1 MPRMRRGGYAR
12 EYPHC
17 TTMNSTQ
24 SQVTRKRESKRSREI
39 FKRAEQVMVGGVNS
53 PVRAF
58 RSVGGEPF
66 IVDRGRGQFLY
77 DADGN
82 ELLDYVCSWGAMLLG
97 HAHPAVTAAISKQ
110 AERGTSFGATTE
122 LEVELATLI
131 TSAVP
136 FIEKIRFVSS
146 GTEATMSA
154 LRLARGVTKRDLLV
168 KFEGNYHGHSDSF
181 LSQSGSGLA
190 TLGIAECPG
199 VPEALAALTLNVP
212 YNDLNAV
219 ERLFAQ
225 PNNKIAA
232 IIVEPVAANMGV
244 VLPEPGFLAGLR
256 EISRRNGAL
265 LIVDEV
271 ITGFR
276 LHNGTAQ
283 QLMEIEADLTTFG
296 KIIGGGVPVAAY
308 GGRAELMNN
317 VAPLG
322 PVYQAGPLAGNP
334 LAMRAGI
341 AALQQLAKPELYEE
355 MTQLARRLVF
365 GLRAELADSGIP
377 AQINAIGSLS
387 TVFFTAEPVRNYADA
402 KRSDTARYA
411 RFFREMLDR
420 GIFLAP
426 SQFEAAFVSAA
437 HTSQDIVRTLAAAH
451 ESVQAISS
459 GSAV

>member
-1 MPRMRRGGYAR
+1 MQRDGYAR
-12 EYPHC
+12 EPPAGAA
-17 TTMNSTQ
+17 MNPAP
-24 SQVTRKRESKRSREI
+24 SQVKPKREGKRSREI
-39 FKRAEQVMVGGVNS
+39 LKRAEQVLVGGVNS

-66 IVDRGRGQFLY
+66 IVDHGRGQFLY

-82 ELLDYVCSWGAMLLG
+82 ELIDYVCSWGAMLLG

-131 TSAVP
+131 TGAVP

-154 LRLARGVTKRDLLV
+154 LRLARGVTKRDLLL

-199 VPEALAALTLNVP
+199 VPEALAALTLNAP

-219 ERLFAQ
+219 ERLFTQ
-225 PNNKIAA
+225 HQNKIAA

-244 VLPEPGFLAGLR
+244 VLPGAGFLAGLR

-276 LHNGTAQ
+276 LHNGAAQ
-283 QLMEIEADLTTFG
+283 QLMGIEADLTTFG

-322 PVYQAGPLAGNP
+322 PVYQAGTLAGNP
-334 LAMRAGI
+334 LAMAAGI
-341 AALQQLAKPELYEE
+341 ATLKQLSAPGFYHAVEKR
-355 MTQLARRLVF
+355 ARRLAD
-365 GLRAELADSGIP
+365 GLRAAAEKVGVP
-377 AQINAIGSLS
+377 AQVNAIGSLA
-387 TVFFTAEPVRNYADA
+387 TMFFVSRPVRNYTDA
-402 KRSDTARYA
+402 KRSDAKRYGE
-411 RFFREMLDR
+411 FFRNMMER
-420 GIFLAP
+420 GVFLAP
-426 SQFEAAFVSAA
+426 SQYEAAFVSAA
-437 HTSQDIVRTLAAAH
+437 HTDADIDRTLAARS
-451 ESVQAISS
+451 ESLKQ
-459 GSAV
+459 